1 MSGPAIKEKFRSI
14 DTSSLVDKVE
24 ASLVELLQSRKLGV
38 GDVIPKEVEL
48 AQTLGVSRTVIREA
62 LTRLRMMG
70 LIESKKKKGSVI
82 TSPDIFGMMSKS
94 MNPHILDQDTLREI
108 FEIRLVLE
116 IGMADLLYFRV
127 TKEDIA
133 ELKQIV
139 SNEPPATEYHL
150 FNIEHEIAF
159 HGKLYEITGNNTMK
173 KFQKMLLPVF
183 DYVHNSGLLKK
194 QPMLK
199 TFVSHKGLV
208 ETLEN
213 GSPELFRNAMRNHL
227 ENHFNRLFG

>member
-1 MSGPAIKEKFRSI
+1 MHLTAIKDRLKSV

-24 ASLVELLQSRKLGV
+24 SSLVELLQERKLSV
-38 GDVIPKEVEL
+38 GDVIPKEMEL

-62 LTRLRMMG
+62 LTRLRIMG

-82 TSPDIFGMMSKS
+82 TSPDLFGMMSKS
-94 MNPHILDQDTLREI
+94 MNPHILDQDTLKEI

-116 IGMADLLYFRV
+116 IGMADLLYHRIK
-127 TKEDIA
+127 KEDIE

-139 SNEPPATEYHL
+139 SNEPQSTQYHL

-159 HGKLYEITGNNTMK
+159 HGKLYEITGNETLK

-183 DYVHNSGLLKK
+183 
-194 QPMLK
+194 
-199 TFVSHKGLV
+199 
-208 ETLEN
+208 
-213 GSPELFRNAMRNHL
+213 
-227 ENHFNRLFG
+227 

>member
-1 MSGPAIKEKFRSI
+1 MNLALLRSEMKPM

-24 ASLVELLQSRKLGV
+24 ESLVDLLQKRKLSV
-38 GDVIPKEVEL
+38 GDVIPKEMEL
-48 AQTLGVSRTVIREA
+48 AETLGVSRTVIREA
-62 LTRLRMMG
+62 LTRLRLMG

-94 MNPHILDQDTLREI
+94 MNPHILAPETLKEI

-116 IGMADLLYFRV
+116 IGMADLLFHRI

-133 ELKQIV
+133 SLRQIV
-139 SNEPPATEYHL
+139 ADEPPATQYHL

-159 HGKLYEITGNNTMK
+159 HGKLYEITGNATLK
-173 KFQKMLLPVF
+173 RFQKMLLPVF

-199 TFVSHKGLV
+199 MFVSHKELV
-208 ETLEN
+208 DLLEN
-213 GSPELFRNAMRNHL
+213 GTPEEFRNGMRSHL
-227 ENHFNRLFG
+227 ENHFTRLFE